1 MTRSFFLSLLASQAT
16 RPDVRTIL
24 DQSVTLDEGNLGK
37 LRGYVWTSEEKSFR
51 KGQLPRE

>member
-1 MTRSFFLSLLASQAT
+1 MLLGGQAT
-16 RPDVRTIL
+16 RPDIRTIL

-51 KGQLPRE
+51 TGQLLRE